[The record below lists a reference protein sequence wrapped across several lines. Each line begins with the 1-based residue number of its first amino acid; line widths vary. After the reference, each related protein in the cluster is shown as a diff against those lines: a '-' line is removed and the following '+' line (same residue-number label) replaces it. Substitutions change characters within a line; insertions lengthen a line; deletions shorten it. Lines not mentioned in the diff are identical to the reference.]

1 MENKTVTS
9 KKPGLDY
16 GIYYGLAIIISFV
29 IIYAL
34 DIDPIENPLV
44 GTISS
49 ICSYLLFPVTFIALA
64 LQAFKKNNNGFIS
77 FGEAIKTGVTVTFV
91 GAVIFSV
98 FSLIFNMIFPEYMDE
113 ILNQTR
119 RLMIKQNPNMTSD
132 QLDSAVKMT
141 KKFTSPEFSIPISI
155 VIFSFIGLIYSLI
168 IGAIVKKD
176 KPVFN

>member
-16 GIYYGLAIIISFV
+16 GIYYGLAVILSFV

-34 DIDPIENPLV
+34 DIDPIENPLI

-49 ICSYLLFPVTFIALA
+49 VCSYLFFPVTFIALA
-64 LQAFKKNNNGFIS
+64 LQAFKKNNHGFMS
-77 FGEAIKTGVTVTFV
+77 FGEAIKTGVTVTFL
-91 GAVIFSV
+91 GALIFGV
-98 FSLIFNMIFPEYMDE
+98 FNLIFNLVFPEYMDE

-119 RLMIKQNPNMTSD
+119 RLMMKQNPSMTTA
-132 QLDSAVKMT
+132 QLDSAIQMT

-155 VIFSFIGLIYSLI
+155 VIFSFLGLIYSLI
-168 IGAIVKKD
+168 IGAITKKD